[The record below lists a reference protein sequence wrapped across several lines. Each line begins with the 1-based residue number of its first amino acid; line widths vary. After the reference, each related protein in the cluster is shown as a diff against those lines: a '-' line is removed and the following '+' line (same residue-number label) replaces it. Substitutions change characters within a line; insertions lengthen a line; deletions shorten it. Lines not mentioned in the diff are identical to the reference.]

1 MSTIIA
7 NFFAPPGFIP
17 HGHCYLWK
25 PPLVLLHVISDSLIA
40 LAYYSI
46 PMMLIYFVY
55 KRRDVPFQGIILMF
69 GAFIVS
75 CGTNHIMEVW
85 TLWHPSYW
93 LSGSLKAVTAI
104 VSLYTAARLFP
115 LVPQALALP
124 SPAEL
129 EAANQ
134 QLTIEIAERQ
144 QVLKALQE
152 SEARFRS
159 IFEGAA
165 IGIELLDFTGKTVA
179 MNPAL
184 QRMLGYSENELE
196 TTFFKSSEASLTDSE
211 TIRQKQISDKIEKR
225 YLDKTRG
232 LLWHQDYYQME
243 RRYLSKHGQL
253 LWGHLTASVVRDT
266 EGQPQFIIRM
276 VQDITERKQALKEL
290 QRYKDHL
297 EDLVQERTA
306 ELCKVN
312 EKLLWQASHDPL
324 TGLINRREFEKRL
337 DTAVSAARNE
347 DQIYTLCYI
356 DLDRFKIVN
365 DTCGHAAGD
374 ELLRQV
380 STLFKNQIRKT
391 DVFAR
396 LGGDEFALLLRGC
409 SQEQAIPIL
418 QKLQDS
424 IQAFRFVW
432 EEKPFSIGAS
442 IGMISINA
450 ETSCLDSVLS
460 KADAACYSAKNTGR
474 NRIYVYQDED
484 KDEAQQRDKGQWIT
498 RITQA
503 LETPSFPDNQFCLY
517 YQPIVSLNRQGTKAD
532 SIANSGHYEILLR
545 LIDGS
550 GKAIPPMAFFPIA
563 DRSNLMSAIDRWVIR
578 TFFSLLGQQDKRILG
593 NRLYSINLSAA
604 SLNDPQFIS
613 FLEEQLTKH
622 NVPPQ
627 SICFE
632 LTETVAIA
640 NLSKAVTLI
649 QQMKALGC
657 RLALDDF
664 GSSMSSL
671 AYLKHL
677 PVDYL
682 KIDGILI
689 KEVATDPIA
698 TVMVESIS
706 RLAHLI
712 GMETIA
718 EFVSDTL
725 TLQQVKAIG
734 LNYAQGYALAEPQ
747 PLVLSATDEV
757 LAVQC

>member
-1 MSTIIA
+1 MSGIIID
-7 NFFAPPGFIP
+7 FFAPAALVPQGY
-17 HGHCYLWK
+17 CYLWEL
-25 PPLVLLHVISDSLIA
+25 PLVWLHLVSDSLIG
-40 LAYYSI
+40 LAYYFI
-46 PMMLIYFVY
+46 LIMLICFVY
-55 KRRDVPFQGIILMF
+55 KRRNIPFQGIILTF
-69 GAFIVS
+69 GVFIIS
-75 CGTNHIMEVW
+75 GTNHMMEVW

-93 LSGSLKAVTAI
+93 LSGSLKALTAI
-104 VSLYTAARLFP
+104 VSLCTAATLFRLI
-115 LVPQALALP
+115 PQALALP
-124 SPAEL
+124 SQAQL
-129 EAANQ
+129 EIANQ
-134 QLTIEIAERQ
+134 QLKIEIAERQ

-165 IGIELLDFTGKTVA
+165 IGIELLDITGKTVA

-184 QRMLGYSENELE
+184 QRMLGYAENELQ

-211 TIRQKQISDKIEKR
+211 ARKQKQISDKIEKR
-225 YLDKTRG
+225 YLDKSTG

-266 EGQPQFIIRM
+266 EGKPQFIIRM
-276 VQDITERKQALKEL
+276 VEDITERKQALKEL
-290 QRYKDHL
+290 QQYKDHL
-297 EDLVQERTA
+297 EDLVKERTA
-306 ELCKVN
+306 ELSKVN

-337 DTAVSAARNE
+337 DEAVSAAKNE
-347 DQIYTLCYI
+347 HQIYTLCYI

-365 DTCGHAAGD
+365 DSCGHAAGD

-380 STLFKNQIRKT
+380 STLFKSQIRKT

-396 LGGDEFALLLRGC
+396 LGGDEFSLLLCGC

-442 IGMISINA
+442 IGMISIDA
-450 ETSCLDSVLS
+450 ETSCLGSVLS
-460 KADAACYSAKNTGR
+460 KADAACYAAKNTGR
-474 NRIYVYQDED
+474 NRIYVYRDED
-484 KDEAQQRDKGQWIT
+484 TDETQQSDRGQWIA

-503 LETPSFPDNQFCLY
+503 LETPSHPNNQFCLY
-517 YQPIVSLNRQGTKAD
+517 YQPIVPLNKQGTKAD
-532 SIANSGHYEILLR
+532 SSANSEHYEILLR
-545 LIDGS
+545 LIDGT

-563 DRSNLMSAIDRWVIR
+563 DRSNLMPAIDRWVIL
-578 TFFSLLGQQDKRILG
+578 TFFSLLGQQDRQIVG

-604 SLNDPQFIS
+604 SLKDPQFIT
-613 FLEEQLTKH
+613 FLEEQFATQ
-622 NVPPQ
+622 NVSPQ

-649 QQMKALGC
+649 QRIKALGC
-657 RLALDDF
+657 RSALDDF

-698 TVMVESIS
+698 TVMVESIN

-734 LNYAQGYALAEPQ
+734 LHYAQGYALAEPQ
-747 PLVLSATDEV
+747 PLVLSGTS
-757 LAVQC
+757 LSLTS